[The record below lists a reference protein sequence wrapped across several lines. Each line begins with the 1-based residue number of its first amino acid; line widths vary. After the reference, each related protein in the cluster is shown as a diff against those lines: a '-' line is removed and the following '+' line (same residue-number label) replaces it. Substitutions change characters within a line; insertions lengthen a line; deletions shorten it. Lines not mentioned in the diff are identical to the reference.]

1 MQIRQFILILS
12 LLGSMAATAQTWCP
26 PGAEWY
32 YGFQQV
38 FSDGYYRFY
47 YDGDT
52 TINSIICKKIK
63 IEKTERNIFTW
74 PTYYTNIID
83 EFYTYADTNKVY
95 IYRYNNFY
103 PMFDFSATLN
113 DTILIV
119 GDNFYFDNDTG
130 LPCDSLGNAIIDS
143 IGTTLINSNQL
154 RYYYS
159 SPIQGSSWSING
171 KIIEKIG
178 PVDAYFFANKIDT
191 CGIMLDWEPINA
203 SLRCYY
209 DDSLG
214 LYKVP
219 SLNNLP
225 CDYKLTIKEHVKQAS
240 FKIYPNPAN
249 NKLFIE
255 QQVGYNPL
263 KFIKIYNSTGQEI
276 YQTLFSSDNISS
288 IDVSKWTNG
297 IYLLYVIDSNN
308 ILFSEKIIIQN

>member
-178 PVDAYFFANKIDT
+178 PVDAYFFANKIDS
-191 CGIMLDWEPINA
+191 CGIIVDWEPINA

-209 DDSLG
+209 DDSIG

-225 CDYKLTIKEHVKQAS
+225 CNYTLYLKEHNLLTT
-240 FKIYPNPAN
+240 FKVFPNPSN
-249 NKLFIE
+249 YYINLIFEQNEKLPEYYEIINLFGKTIVKEKILSHNTIINIDYLSPSVYLIQIINKNQKLGN
-255 QQVGYNPL
+255 Q
-263 KFIKIYNSTGQEI
+263 KFI
-276 YQTLFSSDNISS
+276 
-288 IDVSKWTNG
+288 
-297 IYLLYVIDSNN
+297 VIR
-308 ILFSEKIIIQN
+308 